1 MMRSLTLSLFA
12 LACVGLLSAQQ
23 PGDRFTTT
31 RTKIESLL
39 NQRLKAT
46 ALPESPAN
54 PFQFTAPGSALLA
67 PIDPNP
73 NQPESDLLTTDDQ
86 ILAFSV
92 ARLRVSGLVWRNNV
106 FHVLINANTYKEG
119 DLIPVRGAGEAVYY
133 IRLMRISERD
143 VTFRYNDTSV
153 SVLLPR

>member
-1 MMRSLTLSLFA
+1 MKRSVIHSLLA
-12 LACVGLLSAQQ
+12 LASIGLLSAQQ
-23 PGDRFTTT
+23 PADRFAAT
-31 RTKIESLL
+31 RSKIESLL

-46 ALPESPAN
+46 DLPESPAN
-54 PFQFTAPGSALLA
+54 PFQFIPPGSATLA
-67 PIDPNP
+67 PVDQTP

-92 ARLRVSGLVWRNNV
+92 SRLRVTGLVLRNNL

-119 DLIPVRGAGEAVYY
+119 DLIPVRGPGEAVYY

-153 SVLLPR
+153 SVPLPR